1 MMRYCT
7 RADIG
12 NAIPE
17 MTLVQL
23 SNDDP
28 AAMSPNENVIEDGVR
43 QAEEL
48 VDGYLR
54 GRYNLPLDPVPT
66 VLRDAVVYLARHW
79 LYQRRPEGALPDAVK
94 DSRKDTI
101 KLLES
106 IRDGVVTLGM
116 PGGQAAPE
124 PGEIRVRA
132 RRQQFSGDLWEGYR

>member
-1 MMRYCT
+1 MRYCT

-17 MTLVQL
+17 MTLIQL

-28 AAMSPNENVIEDGVR
+28 AAMEANESVIDDSVR

-54 GRYNLPLDPVPT
+54 GRYTLPLDPVPT

-79 LYQRRPEGALPDAVK
+79 LYQRRPEGALPDSIK
-94 DSRKDTI
+94 DNRKDTI

-116 PGGQAAPE
+116 PSGQATPE
-124 PGEIRVRA
+124 PGEIRVRS
-132 RRQQFSGDLWEGYR
+132 RRQQFGDDLWKGY

>member
-1 MMRYCT
+1 MRYCT

-17 MTLVQL
+17 LTLTQL

-28 AAMSPNENVIEDGVR
+28 SAEQPSEAVIEDGVR

-79 LYQRRPEGALPDAVK
+79 LYQRRPEGVLPDAVK

-116 PGGQAAPE
+116 PTGQAAPE
-124 PGEIRVRA
+124 PGEVRVRS
-132 RRQQFSGDLWEGYR
+132 RRQQFDDTVWEGY

>member
-1 MMRYCT
+1 MRYCT

-17 MTLVQL
+17 ITLIQL

-28 AAMSPNENVIEDGVR
+28 AAMSPNESVIEDGVR

-116 PGGQAAPE
+116 PSGQAAPE
-124 PGEIRVRA
+124 PGEIKVRS
-132 RRQQFSGDLWEGYR
+132 RRQQFDAPLWERY

>member
-1 MMRYCT
+1 MHYCT

-12 NAIPE
+12 KAIPE
-17 MTLVQL
+17 LTLTQL

-28 AAMSPNENVIEDGVR
+28 TAELPDESVIEDGVR

-54 GRYNLPLDPVPT
+54 GRYDLPLDPVPS
-66 VLRDAVVYLARHW
+66 VLRDAVVYLTRHW
-79 LYQRRPEGALPDAVK
+79 LYQRRPEGAIPEAVK
-94 DSRKDTI
+94 DSRKDTL

-116 PGGQAAPE
+116 PSGEAAPE
-124 PGEIRVRA
+124 PGKIRARA
-132 RRQQFSGDLWEGYR
+132 RRQQFGDDLLERY

>member
-1 MMRYCT
+1 MRYCT
-7 RADIG
+7 RTDIG

-17 MTLVQL
+17 MTLIQL

-28 AAMSPNENVIEDGVR
+28 AAMSPNESVIEDGVR

-101 KLLES
+101 RLLES

-132 RRQQFSGDLWEGYR
+132 RRQQFSGDLWERY

>member
-1 MMRYCT
+1 MRYCT

-17 MTLVQL
+17 MTLIQL
-23 SNDDP
+23 SNDDSS
-28 AAMSPNENVIEDGVR
+28 AMEANESVIEDGVR

-54 GRYNLPLDPVPT
+54 GRYTLPLDQVPT

-116 PGGQAAPE
+116 PSGQAAPE
-124 PGEIRVRA
+124 PGEIRVRS
-132 RRQQFSGDLWEGYR
+132 RRQQFSDTEWGKY

>member
-1 MMRYCT
+1 MHYCT

-12 NAIPE
+12 KAIPE
-17 MTLVQL
+17 LTLIQL

-28 AAMSPNENVIEDGVR
+28 TAELPDESVIEDSVR

-54 GRYNLPLDPVPT
+54 GRYDLPLDPVPS

-79 LYQRRPEGALPDAVK
+79 LYQRRPEGALPEAVK
-94 DSRKDTI
+94 DSRKDTL

-116 PGGQAAPE
+116 PTGEAAPE
-124 PGEIRVRA
+124 PGKIRARA
-132 RRQQFSGDLWEGYR
+132 RRQQFGNDLMERY

>member
-1 MMRYCT
+1 MRYCT
-7 RADIG
+7 RAEIG

-17 MTLVQL
+17 MTLIQL
-23 SNDDP
+23 SNDDS

-116 PGGQAAPE
+116 PTGHAAPE
-124 PGEIRVRA
+124 PGEIRVRV
-132 RRQQFSGDLWEGYR
+132 RKQQFSTDTWERY

>member
-1 MMRYCT
+1 MHYCT

-12 NAIPE
+12 KAIPE
-17 MTLVQL
+17 LTLIQL

-28 AAMSPNENVIEDGVR
+28 TAELPNESVIEDGVR

-54 GRYNLPLDPVPT
+54 GRYDLPLDPVPS

-79 LYQRRPEGALPDAVK
+79 LYQRRPEGALPEAVK
-94 DSRKDTI
+94 DSRKDTL

-116 PGGQAAPE
+116 PTGEAAPE
-124 PGEIRVRA
+124 PGKIRARA
-132 RRQQFSGDLWEGYR
+132 RRQQFGDDFLGRY

>member
-1 MMRYCT
+1 MRYCT
-7 RADIG
+7 RDDIG
-12 NAIPE
+12 RAIPE
-17 MTLVQL
+17 LTLVQL

-28 AAMSPNENVIEDGVR
+28 AAEQPNDNVIEDAVR

-54 GRYNLPLDPVPT
+54 GRYDLPLNPVPT

-101 KLLES
+101 RLLES

-116 PGGQAAPE
+116 PSGQAAPE

-132 RRQQFSGDLWEGYR
+132 RHQQFGGDLWGRYE

>member
-1 MMRYCT
+1 MRYCT

-17 MTLVQL
+17 MTLIQL

-28 AAMSPNENVIEDGVR
+28 AAMSPNENVVEDGVR

-116 PGGQAAPE
+116 PTGHAAPE
-124 PGEIRVRA
+124 PGEIRVRV
-132 RRQQFSGDLWEGYR
+132 RKQQFDAETWGRY

>member
-1 MMRYCT
+1 MRYCT
-7 RADIG
+7 RADLG
-12 NAIPE
+12 NAIPL
-17 MTLVQL
+17 MTLTQL

-28 AAMSPNENVIEDGVR
+28 AATAPNESVIDDGVR

-54 GRYNLPLDPVPT
+54 GRYQLPFDPVPT

-94 DSRKDTI
+94 DSRKDTLQ
-101 KLLES
+101 LLEN
-106 IRDGVVTLGM
+106 IRDGVITLGTLT
-116 PGGQAAPE
+116 GQAVPE

-132 RRQQFSGDLWEGYR
+132 RPQQFGAQQWDSY

>member
-1 MMRYCT
+1 MRYCT
-7 RADIG
+7 RADLG
-12 NAIPE
+12 NAIPL
-17 MTLVQL
+17 MTLTQL

-28 AAMSPNENVIEDGVR
+28 AATAPNESVIDDGVR

-54 GRYNLPLDPVPT
+54 GRYQLPLDPVPT

-94 DSRKDTI
+94 DSRKDTL
-101 KLLES
+101 KLLEN
-106 IRDGVVTLGM
+106 IRDGVITLGT
-116 PGGQAAPE
+116 PTGQAVPE

-132 RRQQFSGDLWEGYR
+132 RPQQFGAQQWDHY

>member
-1 MMRYCT
+1 MRYCT

-12 NAIPE
+12 KAIPE
-17 MTLVQL
+17 LTLTQL

-28 AAMSPNENVIEDGVR
+28 AAMLPNEEVIEDGVR
-43 QAEEL
+43 QGEEL

-66 VLRDAVVYLARHW
+66 VLRDAVLFLTRYW
-79 LYQRRPEGALPDAVK
+79 LYQRRPEGAIPDAVK

-106 IRDGVVTLGM
+106 IRDGVVSLGM
-116 PGGQAAPE
+116 PSGQATPE
-124 PGEIRVRA
+124 PGEIKVRS
-132 RRQQFSGDLWEGYR
+132 RRQQFSDELWGRY

>member
-1 MMRYCT
+1 MHYCT

-12 NAIPE
+12 KAIPE
-17 MTLVQL
+17 LTLTQL

-28 AAMSPNENVIEDGVR
+28 TAELPDESVIEDGVR

-54 GRYNLPLDPVPT
+54 GRYDLPLDPVLS
-66 VLRDAVVYLARHW
+66 VLRDAVVYLTRHW
-79 LYQRRPEGALPDAVK
+79 LYQRRPEGAIPEAVK
-94 DSRKDTI
+94 DSRKDTL

-116 PGGQAAPE
+116 PTGEAAPE
-124 PGEIRVRA
+124 PGKIRARA
-132 RRQQFSGDLWEGYR
+132 RRQQFGDDLLERY

>member
-1 MMRYCT
+1 MRYCT

-17 MTLVQL
+17 LTLIQL
-23 SNDDP
+23 SNDDS

-116 PGGQAAPE
+116 PTGQAAPE
-124 PGEIRVRA
+124 PGEIRVRS
-132 RRQQFSGDLWEGYR
+132 RRQQFDDSLWGRY

>member
-1 MMRYCT
+1 MRYCT

-17 MTLVQL
+17 MTLIQL

-28 AAMSPNENVIEDGVR
+28 AALSPNDNVIEDGVR

-79 LYQRRPEGALPDAVK
+79 LYQRRPEGALPDSVK
-94 DSRKDTI
+94 DSRKDTV

-116 PGGQAAPE
+116 PSGHAAPE

-132 RRQQFSGDLWEGYR
+132 RPQQFGRDLWERY

>member
-1 MMRYCT
+1 MRYCT
-7 RADIG
+7 RADLG
-12 NAIPE
+12 NAIPL
-17 MTLVQL
+17 MTLTQL

-28 AAMSPNENVIEDGVR
+28 AAMQPDENVIDNSVR

-54 GRYNLPLDPVPT
+54 GRYHLPLDPVPT

-79 LYQRRPEGALPDAVK
+79 LYQRRPEGALPDAVI
-94 DSRKDTI
+94 SGRKDTL

-106 IRDGVVTLGM
+106 IRDGVITLGL
-116 PGGQAAPE
+116 PTGQNLPE

-132 RRQQFSGDLWEGYR
+132 RPPQFSAHTWEHYQ

>member
-1 MMRYCT
+1 MRYCT
-7 RADIG
+7 HTDIRQ
-12 NAIPE
+12 AIPE
-17 MTLVQL
+17 LTLIQL

-28 AAMSPNENVIEDGVR
+28 AAEQANESVIEDGVR

-54 GRYNLPLDPVPT
+54 GRYVLPLEPVPT
-66 VLRDAVVYLARHW
+66 VLRDAVVYLTRHW
-79 LYQRRPEGALPDAVK
+79 LYQRRPEGAIPDAVK
-94 DSRKDTI
+94 DSRRDTI

-116 PGGQAAPE
+116 PSGQATPE

-132 RRQQFSGDLWEGYR
+132 RRQQFSDDTWSRY

>member
-1 MMRYCT
+1 MRYCT

-17 MTLVQL
+17 ITLIQL

-28 AAMSPNENVIEDGVR
+28 AAEQPNENVIGDDMR

-79 LYQRRPEGALPDAVK
+79 LYQRRPEGAMPDPVK

-116 PGGQAAPE
+116 PTGQAAPE
-124 PGEIRVRA
+124 PGEIKVRA
-132 RRQQFSGDLWEGYR
+132 RRSQFTADQWERY

>member
-1 MMRYCT
+1 MHYCT

-12 NAIPE
+12 KAIPE
-17 MTLVQL
+17 LTLTQL

-28 AAMSPNENVIEDGVR
+28 TAELPDESVIEDGVR

-54 GRYNLPLDPVPT
+54 GRYDLPLDPVPS
-66 VLRDAVVYLARHW
+66 VLRDAVVYLTRHW
-79 LYQRRPEGALPDAVK
+79 LYQRRPEGAIPEAVK

-116 PGGQAAPE
+116 PTGEAAPE
-124 PGEIRVRA
+124 PGKIRARA
-132 RRQQFSGDLWEGYR
+132 RRQQFGDDLLERY

>member
-1 MMRYCT
+1 MRYCT
-7 RADIG
+7 RADVG

-17 MTLVQL
+17 MTLIQL

-28 AAMSPNENVIEDGVR
+28 AAVSPNETVIEDGVR

-116 PGGQAAPE
+116 PTGHAAPE

-132 RRQQFSGDLWEGYR
+132 RRQQFDRDLWERY

>member
-1 MMRYCT
+1 MRYCT
-7 RADIG
+7 RTDIG

-17 MTLVQL
+17 MTLIQL

-28 AAMSPNENVIEDGVR
+28 AAELPNESVIEDGVR

-116 PGGQAAPE
+116 PSGQAAPE

-132 RRQQFSGDLWEGYR
+132 RRQQFDSDLWGRY

>member
-1 MMRYCT
+1 MRYCT
-7 RADIG
+7 RADLG

-17 MTLVQL
+17 LTLIQL

-28 AAMSPNENVIEDGVR
+28 SAEQPNEAVIEDGVR

-79 LYQRRPEGALPDAVK
+79 LYQRRPEGVLPEAVK

-116 PGGQAAPE
+116 PTGQATPE
-124 PGEIRVRA
+124 PGEVRVRS
-132 RRQQFSGDLWEGYR
+132 RRQQFDDTVWEGY

>member
-1 MMRYCT
+1 MRYCT

-12 NAIPE
+12 KAIPE
-17 MTLVQL
+17 LTLVQL

-28 AAMSPNENVIEDGVR
+28 AAMLPNEDVVEDGVR

-54 GRYNLPLDPVPT
+54 GRYDLPLDPTPT

-79 LYQRRPEGALPDAVK
+79 LYQRRPEGAIPDAVK

-116 PGGQAAPE
+116 PSGQAAPE
-124 PGEIRVRA
+124 PGEIRVRS
-132 RRQQFSGDLWEGYR
+132 RPQQFGSRLWEGY

>member
-1 MMRYCT
+1 MRYCT

-12 NAIPE
+12 KAIPE
-17 MTLVQL
+17 LTLLQL

-28 AAMSPNENVIEDGVR
+28 AAMSPNESVIEDGVR

-101 KLLES
+101 RLLES

-132 RRQQFSGDLWEGYR
+132 RRQQFSGDLWERY

>member
-1 MMRYCT
+1 MRYCT

-12 NAIPE
+12 KAIPE
-17 MTLVQL
+17 LTLVQL

-28 AAMSPNENVIEDGVR
+28 AAMLPNEEVIEDGVR

-54 GRYNLPLDPVPT
+54 GRYDLPLDPIPT

-79 LYQRRPEGALPDAVK
+79 LYQRRPEGAIPDAVK

-116 PGGQAAPE
+116 PSGQAAPE
-124 PGEIRVRA
+124 PGEIRVRSRA
-132 RRQQFSGDLWEGYR
+132 QQFGSRLWEGY

>member
-1 MMRYCT
+1 MRYCT

-12 NAIPE
+12 SAIPE
-17 MTLVQL
+17 ITLIQL

-28 AAMSPNENVIEDGVR
+28 AAEQPNENVIGDGVR
-43 QAEEL
+43 QAEEW
-48 VDGYLR
+48 VEGFLR

-66 VLRDAVVYLARHW
+66 VLRDAVVYMARHW
-79 LYQRRPEGALPDAVK
+79 LYQRRPEGVLPDAVK

-116 PGGQAAPE
+116 PTGQATPE
-124 PGEIRVRA
+124 PGEIRVRS
-132 RRQQFSGDLWEGYR
+132 RRQQFDDHLWEGY

>member
-1 MMRYCT
+1 MRYCT
-7 RADIG
+7 RNDIG

-17 MTLVQL
+17 MTLIQL

-28 AAMSPNENVIEDGVR
+28 AAMLPNEGVIEDGVR

-116 PGGQAAPE
+116 PSGQAAPE
-124 PGEIRVRA
+124 PGEIRIRA
-132 RRQQFSGDLWEGYR
+132 RRRKFGGDLWERYE

>member
-1 MMRYCT
+1 MRYCT
-7 RADIG
+7 RADLVQG
-12 NAIPE
+12 IPSL
-17 MTLVQL
+17 TLIQL

-28 AAMSPNENVIEDGVR
+28 AAQEPSEPVLEEAIR

-54 GRYNLPLDPVPT
+54 GRYTLPLEPVPT

-79 LYQRRPEGALPDAVK
+79 LYQRRPEGAMPDAVK

-101 KLLES
+101 KLLEN

-116 PGGQAAPE
+116 PDGKAAPE

-132 RRQQFSGDLWEGYR
+132 RRPTFGRDRWKEYDQ